1 MTPDRLNLPE
11 TDTIPSARRLGVLFW
26 LRLLL
31 PMVAAFL
38 FFAFGA
44 FYNVFAMQNGRPVRL
59 SVLRL
64 LFHTLKNAREYLL
77 GAAPSPAVKDFYVML
92 VTVIVILLILFL
104 VSVCLSV
111 FAFYVTWRVRQAR
124 LCGDMAKERRL
135 KILFRAILP
144 NRKVM
149 MLSHFLLLPLA
160 FFPEIFSWLSGRF
173 STINGSVFYVK
184 CNVTAVA
191 VAVAVAATLI
201 LSLWLY
207 RRERDHGFDL
217 YLIEGNREEEKNSEN

>member
-11 TDTIPSARRLGVLFW
+11 TDTTPSARRLGVLFW

-38 FFAFGA
+38 FLAFGA
-44 FYNVFAMQNGRPVRL
+44 FYNVFAMQNGRQ
-59 SVLRL
+59 
-64 LFHTLKNAREYLL
+64 YLL

-124 LCGDMAKERRL
+124 LCGDMAEERRL

-173 STINGSVFYVK
+173 SAINGSVFYVE

-191 VAVAVAATLI
+191 VAVALAATLI

-217 YLIEGNREEEKNSEN
+217 YLIEENREEEKNSEN